1 MQRNHVSP
9 SALLSLEL
17 TPLTE
22 ETGSIALTEVQEGE
36 SSRNDANAAQ
46 GLPPGQNGRPHSK
59 RSLRASIWV
68 KLSLFIGTLVVLS
81 GGILSLVLW
90 FNSRSQ
96 LVHEIDRRLTTVA
109 ILRKEQLQDY
119 LSDNIEKMQ
128 LVASRIQIVNYLSN
142 QANVSESI
150 ASGDLESAVSAV
162 SEFTSAAVYDR
173 NGTLKF
179 ATDPSRYNESLSQVE
194 IELVRNGV
202 HFDYPIHMPT
212 GWVFL
217 ISRSITSVS
226 FLSPCLM
233 EVLFL
238 RGIILSPHVH
248 MYNSLVF
255 SRELG
260 IELLL
265 IETLC
270 FSSFMR

>member
-36 SSRNDANAAQ
+36 SSRNDANPAQ

-68 KLSLFIGTLVVLS
+68 KLTFFIGTLVVLS

-128 LVASRIQIVNYLSN
+128 LVATRIQIVKYLSD

-150 ASGDLESAVSAV
+150 ASGDLQSAVSAV

-179 ATDPSRYNESLSQVE
+179 ATDPSQYNESLSQVE

-248 MYNSLVF
+248 MYSSLVF

-270 FSSFMR
+270 FSIFMR

>member
-1 MQRNHVSP
+1 MQ
-9 SALLSLEL
+9 
-17 TPLTE
+17 
-22 ETGSIALTEVQEGE
+22 
-36 SSRNDANAAQ
+36 
-46 GLPPGQNGRPHSK
+46 
-59 RSLRASIWV
+59 
-68 KLSLFIGTLVVLS
+68 VVLS

-128 LVASRIQIVNYLSN
+128 LVATRIQIVKYLSD

-150 ASGDLESAVSAV
+150 ASGDLQSAVSAV

-179 ATDPSRYNESLSQVE
+179 ATDPSQYNESLSQVE

-248 MYNSLVF
+248 MYSSLVF

-270 FSSFMR
+270 FSIFMR